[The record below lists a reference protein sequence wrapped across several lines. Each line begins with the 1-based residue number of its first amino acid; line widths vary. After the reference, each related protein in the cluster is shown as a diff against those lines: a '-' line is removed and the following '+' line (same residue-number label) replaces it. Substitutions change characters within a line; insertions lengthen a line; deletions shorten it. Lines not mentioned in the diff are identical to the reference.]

1 MARETIG
8 FVACVDFDGT
18 IAQNAFPGI
27 GKIVKDAK
35 DTINKM
41 YDEGI
46 EIIISSCRTGSFE
59 ADAENYLRRHG
70 IKYDYLN
77 CNLPRLIEDYKQ
89 DCRKIS
95 ADVYIDDKCVAGLP
109 PWTQVYE
116 IVQHMIKVK
125 SEREV
130 EWVK

>member
-27 GKIVKDAK
+27 GKLVLGAK

-95 ADVYIDDKCVAGLP
+95 ADVYIDDKCIAGLP
-109 PWTQVYE
+109 DWIDIYE
-116 IVQHMIKVK
+116 LVRKKIVAKQ
-125 SEREV
+125 ERVV
-130 EWVK
+130 EWQK